1 MTQVSGRQ
9 VLAAA
14 SIVGLAVIAGSLMLA
29 QSLNRVT
36 SQLDRAAGRLDEIR
50 VAVEDSKDAL
60 SNLQVAA
67 APAAAAP
74 RRGPDPNRRYAV
86 NTKGAPALGPEKAA
100 ITIVEFSDFQ

>member
-14 SIVGLAVIAGSLMLA
+14 SIVGLAVIAASLVLA
-29 QSLNRVT
+29 QSLDRVT

-50 VAVEDSKDAL
+50 VAVQASKDAL
-60 SNLQVAA
+60 SKLQVAA

-86 NTKGAPALGPEKAA
+86 PTKGAPARGPETAA

>member
-14 SIVGLAVIAGSLMLA
+14 SIVGVAVMAGSLLLA

-36 SQLDRAAGRLDEIR
+36 SQIDRAAGRLDEIR
-50 VAVEDSKDAL
+50 VAVVDSKDAL
-60 SNLQVAA
+60 ANLQVAA

-74 RRGPDPNRRYAV
+74 RRGPDPNKRYAV
-86 NTKGAPALGPEKAA
+86 NVKGSPVLGPDTAA

>member
-1 MTQVSGRQ
+1 MTQVTGRQ
-9 VLAAA
+9 VLVAA
-14 SIVGLAVIAGSLMLA
+14 SIVSVAVIAGSMILA

-36 SQLDRAAGRLDEIR
+36 SQLDRTAGRLDEIR
-50 VAVEDSKDAL
+50 VAVVDSKDAL

-67 APAAAAP
+67 APAAP

-86 NTKGAPALGPEKAA
+86 NIKGSPATGQEGAA